1 MKHPKRLDRK
11 YKIFLADKGYSPK
24 DFLFERETE
33 FDYIF
38 YNVHTKMLFPLS
50 K

>member
-1 MKHPKRLDRK
+1 MKHPKKLQRK
-11 YKIFLADKGYSPK
+11 HKEFLADKGYNLK

-38 YNVHTKMLFPLS
+38 FNVHTEMLFPIG